1 MKQRSGL
8 KAFFNDI
15 KRRQVQM
22 KNILIVDDSRSGL
35 AEIKALLS
43 DEYNVMPVLSGAQAL
58 KYLSIKKP
66 DLILLD
72 VFMPDM
78 DGFEVIKQIKADE
91 RTADI
96 PVIFLTADISPEMK
110 LKCCEAGAEDYAA
123 KPIVPAALKRRISR
137 ILELYDLRAKLAEVG
152 AVGDKL

>member
-1 MKQRSGL
+1 
-8 KAFFNDI
+8 
-15 KRRQVQM
+15 M

-58 KYLSIKKP
+58 RYLSIKKP

-72 VFMPDM
+72 VYMPEM
-78 DGFEVIKQIKADE
+78 DGFEVIKRIKADGN
-91 RTADI
+91 TADI

-137 ILELYDLRAKLAEVG
+137 ILELYELRARLAEVG
-152 AVGDKL
+152 KA